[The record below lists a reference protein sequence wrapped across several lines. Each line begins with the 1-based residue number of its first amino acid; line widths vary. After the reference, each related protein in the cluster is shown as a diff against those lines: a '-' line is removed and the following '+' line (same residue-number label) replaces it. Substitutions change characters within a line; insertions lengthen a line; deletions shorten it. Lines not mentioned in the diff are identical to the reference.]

1 MCRCFHYLT
10 IVVGL
15 DVMKVATNRI
25 EKLKSSGSNF
35 KFQDVEDK
43 DKKTTSTYWLYKCLA
58 VIGALIAFTVL
69 LSLSYFVI
77 LCDKW
82 VVPGW
87 N

>member
-1 MCRCFHYLT
+1 M
-10 IVVGL
+10 
-15 DVMKVATNRI
+15 DVTKVAARHI
-25 EKLKSSGSNF
+25 HVLKDKGSHF
-35 KFQDVEDK
+35 KFEDIE
-43 DKKTTSTYWLYKCLA
+43 DRVKKTTSTYWFYKCLA